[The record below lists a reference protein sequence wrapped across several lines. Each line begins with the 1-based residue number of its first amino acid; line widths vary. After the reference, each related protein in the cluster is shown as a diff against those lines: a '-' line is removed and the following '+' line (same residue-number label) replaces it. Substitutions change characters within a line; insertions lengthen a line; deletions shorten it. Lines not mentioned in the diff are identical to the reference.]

1 MKLKL
6 KGITIK
12 EFLDYCQDIED
23 NMESETT
30 YYGQIDEKIPYSEE
44 LRVRHIYGVEKNEE
58 VSVFY
63 VENFDEENYNITY
76 DIYEE

>member
-44 LRVRHIYGVEKNEE
+44 LRVRHIYGVEKDEE
-58 VSVFY
+58 VLVFY
-63 VENFDEENYNITY
+63 VENFDEKNCNITY